1 MTTTLTGKNQVTVP
15 AEIAQ
20 KLGLLPGAQLD
31 WAIGE
36 QPNKI
41 VITIKP
47 TRKQMLARIREI
59 SEKFKKPGQDPVAD
73 LIRARE
79 EEDRLS
85 HGELE

>member
-1 MTTTLTGKNQVTVP
+1 MITSLTGKNQVTVP
-15 AEIAQ
+15 AEIAH

-47 TRKQMLARIREI
+47 TRKQMLERIREI
-59 SEKFKKPGQDPVAD
+59 AQKHARPGQYPVGD

-79 EEDRLS
+79 EEDRERQE
-85 HGELE
+85 ELG